1 MHSSGDQQRVR
12 VRQLE
17 SRSHSSHTA
26 TAAVRQMA
34 AEGCTGSARGQCLDS
49 VGSAAVLTCVSS
61 ICTSRSSLLV
71 MSLGCSRRVK
81 STPLTCKCTTWHMHR
96 RQHALQPPVST
107 LAAHWQSIAN
117 CWHWQHT
124 INCWDIDTAHGTI
137 PPTGSPHCILCAH
150 KESTV
155 TTQTT
160 VSGSAHSTR
169 HPHGQWVRSLGLC
182 WFPIPRE
189 CS

>member
-124 INCWDIDTAHGTI
+124 GSTQHSGSTL
-137 PPTGSPHCILCAH
+137 PTVGTGSTLSIVGTLTQHMAPYHPLAAH
-150 KESTV
+150 TAFSVLTKN
-155 TTQTT
+155 Q
-160 VSGSAHSTR
+160 
-169 HPHGQWVRSLGLC
+169 Q
-182 WFPIPRE
+182 
-189 CS
+189 